1 MIMQNNIIDI
11 IKRPNFLELK
21 FIAILLLAFMAIQL
35 FIVFNFDPYPESQ
48 TIISWYYSQVGILE
62 TLGMR
67 VGEDNT
73 IKGTYSFI
81 YLLPSYIFFIFF
93 KFLLFSDFIALSL
106 ANFIIINSQFF
117 FLILVSRK
125 LSLNIMVTSL
135 IYILFFLTTYMW
147 SGLIRIFPHD
157 MLIIL
162 ALLQLL
168 FPKLKYILM
177 VLMVYLDPIIGS
189 LFIFFYFVLEN
200 WSSFKMAINNFFTHF
215 FKIFFIVLIGFSLW
229 IIPILYLEN
238 IVGYEVSR
246 GSILYRII
254 GDEDEYFFSRIQV
267 FTPFHY
273 YLPNAISSIFPS
285 IYFALAFGASN
296 LISPMSSYLIY
307 KYSVQENDIFKTNNP
322 LFLYGICFIL
332 SYLIFVLIF
341 GQAAAS
347 HRFDYDQ
354 YFQFGLI
361 LCLVN
366 VISMNTAITNSP
378 IFKVIMAYSFTLI
391 VPIFLILIVL

>member
-1 MIMQNNIIDI
+1 MQNNIIDI

-21 FIAILLLAFMAIQL
+21 FITILLLVFTAIQL
-35 FIVFNFDPYPESQ
+35 FVVFNFDPYPESQ
-48 TIISWYYSQVGILE
+48 TIISWYYSQVGIIE

-81 YLLPSYIFFIFF
+81 YLLPSYIFFICF
-93 KFLLFSDFIALSL
+93 KFFLFSDFTALSL

-125 LSLNIMVTSL
+125 LSLNIMVASL

-177 VLMVYLDPIIGS
+177 VFMVYLDPIIGS
-189 LFIFFYFVLEN
+189 LFVFFYFVLEN
-200 WSSFKMAINNFFTHF
+200 WSSFKMIIYNFFTHF

-246 GSILYRII
+246 
-254 GDEDEYFFSRIQV
+254 
-267 FTPFHY
+267 
-273 YLPNAISSIFPS
+273 
-285 IYFALAFGASN
+285 
-296 LISPMSSYLIY
+296 
-307 KYSVQENDIFKTNNP
+307 KYSI
-322 LFLYGICFIL
+322 
-332 SYLIFVLIF
+332 
-341 GQAAAS
+341 
-347 HRFDYDQ
+347 
-354 YFQFGLI
+354 
-361 LCLVN
+361 
-366 VISMNTAITNSP
+366 
-378 IFKVIMAYSFTLI
+378 
-391 VPIFLILIVL
+391 